1 MDREQRGPS
10 YRALDVG
17 IAERVHAIVLAA
29 EREADAARLDIAAH
43 RRAAEAEALDYVA
56 ASRRRVDE
64 TALSRAGVLEELSA
78 SALREADSLRERA
91 GRLAANLDEI
101 ARALRGSDV
110 PSTPPGA
117 PWSAEPERRP
127 ETVEPE
133 SWQPPVRT
141 DDELPPELRAGSRA
155 APTRLEPAA
164 ANGGGEPESARLVAI
179 EMAVGGA
186 SRGEVERQLERQ
198 FGEPAEPSLLDGVFG
213 PERDSTTRLTW
224 GHP

>member
-10 YRALDVG
+10 YRALDVD

-29 EREADAARLDIAAH
+29 EREADAARRDIAAH

-64 TALSRAGVLEELSA
+64 TALSRARGLEELSA
-78 SALREADSLRERA
+78 GALREADSLRERA

-110 PSTPPGA
+110 PSSPPGP
-117 PWSAEPERRP
+117 PWSAEPERWLDAV
-127 ETVEPE
+127 ETE
-133 SWQPPVRT
+133 SGQPPVRA

-155 APTRLEPAA
+155 TTRAKPAPDRGA
-164 ANGGGEPESARLVAI
+164 EPESARLVAI

-186 SRGEVERQLERQ
+186 SRGEVERHLERQ
-198 FGEPAEPSLLDGVFG
+198 FGEQAEPSLLDGVFG
-213 PERDSTTRLTW
+213 PDRASATRLTW
-224 GHP
+224 GRP